1 MQYEMDLK
9 NFDIQ
14 MTSESISDK
23 VKKALIENH
32 KGKSTLI
39 IAIED
44 ADGVSVIPA
53 GKAEDILTLIVIEIV
68 QIIRVYKIADVDGL
82 LECLVN
88 QVMTTFE
95 GNGD

>member
-14 MTSESISDK
+14 ITSESISDK
-23 VKKALIENH
+23 VKKALIDNH

-88 QVMTTFE
+88 QVRTTFE

>member
-14 MTSESISDK
+14 KTSESISDK
-23 VKKALIENH
+23 VKKSLIDNL

-44 ADGVSVIPA
+44 ADGISVIPA
-53 GKAEDILTLIVIEIV
+53 GKAEDILTLIVMELV
-68 QIIRVYKIADVDGL
+68 QMIKIYKIADVDGL

-88 QVMTTFE
+88 QVKSTFE
-95 GNGD
+95 RNGD

>member
-14 MTSESISDK
+14 ITSEVISDK
-23 VKKALIENH
+23 VKKSLIENL

-44 ADGVSVIPA
+44 ADGISVVPA
-53 GKAEDILTLIVIEIV
+53 GKAEDLLTLIVIELV
-68 QIIRVYKIADVDGL
+68 QIIRLYKIKDVDGL
-82 LECLVN
+82 LELLVH
-88 QVMTTFE
+88 QVRSTYE
-95 GNGD
+95 RNGD